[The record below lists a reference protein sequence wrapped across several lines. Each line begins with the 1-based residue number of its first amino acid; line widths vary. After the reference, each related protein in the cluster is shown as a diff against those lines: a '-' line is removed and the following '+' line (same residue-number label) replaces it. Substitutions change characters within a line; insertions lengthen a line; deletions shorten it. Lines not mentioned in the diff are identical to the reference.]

1 MMKKSRNRR
10 RRKVKLT
17 ANDISRCELFV
28 IEGRLMNAHKVEL
41 KFERD
46 NKVVASVVFID
57 DATHKQTIIR
67 WYDHRY
73 FALPY
78 GAKEAK
84 QLNMTLAK
92 WKSINGTLS

>member
-1 MMKKSRNRR
+1 MKKSRNRR
-10 RRKVKLT
+10 RRTAKLT
-17 ANDISRCELFV
+17 AKDIIRCKFFAL
-28 IEGRLMNAHKVEL
+28 EGRQMNAHKVEL
-41 KFERD
+41 KFQRD

-57 DATHKQTIIR
+57 DAPNKQTIIR

-73 FALPY
+73 YALPY

-92 WKSINGTLS
+92 LKTINKD